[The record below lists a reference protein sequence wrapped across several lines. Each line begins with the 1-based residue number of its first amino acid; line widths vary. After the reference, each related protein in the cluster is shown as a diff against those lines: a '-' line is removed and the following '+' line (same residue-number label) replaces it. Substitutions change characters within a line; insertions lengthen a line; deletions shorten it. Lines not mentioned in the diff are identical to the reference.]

1 MKSVK
6 CAYLSYEIYKREF
19 GPLLFLA
26 LELANSGWKV
36 VIGHQQD
43 FIFNLHKFEPGVFWL
58 KSVKRTYRD
67 WTKKIKAK
75 GHKII
80 AQDVEGL
87 FINKPI
93 YIKRF
98 VCRELLKRIDCFLVP
113 RKDVFSELKK
123 IKPLKSKLVFLEQ
136 IKKIY
141 FQNIKRRK
149 NRARSKKVII
159 GTEFVFGNHYLGL
172 TSILKNFKGFY
183 SSKDI
188 LKKIKNDLE
197 CMPLY
202 LTMIKKICRANP
214 QIKFIIR
221 PHPSENT
228 DYYKKSL
235 TDVENCYVQNSEPI
249 EHELHDAKG
258 LISLRST
265 ISYDAALLG
274 VPCLIPWDRNFQSS
288 SKLLYPGF
296 SPDFFGHKTRFPE
309 KLKFKMPKR
318 KISRASIRPIL
329 ENFNRVH
336 KKYCIPQKKE
346 KWSSIVQLIIKKIQ
360 FSLRTIK
367 HFSYFKQKYKKLA
380 PDDVKRFLIKLNKPK
395 TSKIC
400 INKNNSF
407 LEIKKNNIN

>member
-1 MKSVK
+1 
-6 CAYLSYEIYKREF
+6 
-19 GPLLFLA
+19 LA

-58 KSVKRTYRD
+58 KSVKKTYLD

-93 YIKRF
+93 YIKKF
-98 VCRELLKRIDCFLVP
+98 VCRELLQRVDCFLVP
-113 RKDVFSELKK
+113 RKDIFLELKK
-123 IKPLKSKLVFLEQ
+123 EKPLKSKLVYFEQ
-136 IKKIY
+136 LKKIY

-149 NRARSKKVII
+149 NRIRSKKVVI

-183 SSKDI
+183 SSQDI

-202 LTMIKKICRANP
+202 LTMIKKVCRANP

-235 TDVENCYVQNSEPI
+235 THVKNCFVQNSVPI

-274 VPCLIPWDRNFQSS
+274 VPCLIPWNKNFQCS

-296 SPDFFGHKTRFPE
+296 SPDFFGQKTRSPE
-309 KLKFKMPKR
+309 KLKFKLSKR
-318 KISRASIRPIL
+318 KIFRASMHPIL
-329 ENFNRVH
+329 KIFALVY
-336 KKYCIPQKKE
+336 KKYYSPQKKE
-346 KWSSIVQLIIKKIQ
+346 KLTSKIQLIIKRIQ

-367 HFSYFKQKYKKLA
+367 HFSYFKQKYKKIAL
-380 PDDVKRFLIKLNKPK
+380 DDVKNFLVTINKPI
-395 TSKIC
+395 TSRIC
-400 INKNNSF
+400 IRKINSF